1 MQIISKFATIAIPR
15 KCDAGGN
22 RAIVAAEGHKPLIV
36 KEMLNCEI
44 AYLRRV
50 GCTKNKGC
58 SIYGTA
64 LFAKKQQ

>member
-1 MQIISKFATIAIPR
+1 MQIILKFATIAIPR

-44 AYLRRV
+44 AYLRRK
-50 GCTKNKGC
+50 GCTKN
-58 SIYGTA
+58 
-64 LFAKKQQ
+64 